1 MKLKN
6 KNVLLENWCSIPI
19 ANVKS
24 FGKNWY
30 LSRASHGLAT
40 SYNKKK
46 DLKNKQYLS
55 RSDEL
60 LFTSKKILSFSE
72 AVGALFFFLFFPVH
86 ILLEMV
92 LKVVQAQQKLRKDTH
107 FILRPVPWPTFFYD
121 HWAESGLLQ
130 YFPKKTRK

>member
-1 MKLKN
+1 M
-6 KNVLLENWCSIPI
+6 
-19 ANVKS
+19 
-24 FGKNWY
+24 
-30 LSRASHGLAT
+30 
-40 SYNKKK
+40 
-46 DLKNKQYLS
+46 KNKQYLS

-60 LFTSKKILSFSE
+60 LFTSKKNLSFKE
-72 AVGALFFFLFFPVH
+72 TVGANFFLFFPVH